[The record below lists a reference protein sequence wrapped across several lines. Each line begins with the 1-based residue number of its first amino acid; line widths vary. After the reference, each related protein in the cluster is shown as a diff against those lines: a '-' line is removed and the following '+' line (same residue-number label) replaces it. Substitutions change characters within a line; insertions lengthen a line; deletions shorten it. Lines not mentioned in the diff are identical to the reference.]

1 MDRNSAN
8 NKILFVSPPS
18 RAFNHY
24 RPPLALMY
32 LSGYLKKQG
41 VAAKIIDC
49 IIQDQV
55 RSKSFEKNKD
65 RYLTD
70 VRDNML
76 KQIIEAETDIVCITC
91 YTPELPE
98 VEVLA
103 AQIKKKNSNIKIIAG
118 GVHPTF
124 YPEHLIYE
132 GSNFDFVVVGEGE
145 VTLFELI
152 KAIRSDSN
160 DYGLIEGIAYLD
172 VEKNKLVKNKGR
184 ILAEDLDEIS
194 FPDYADL
201 DMDFYTTASP
211 YAIRGVFS
219 KSFYVLSSRG
229 CPSSCTF
236 CVSKKIR
243 EFYAGEKF
251 VRLRSPESLF
261 REVKELREKYKIDSF
276 YFIDDLFTLK
286 KDHVGEFCRLMIDD
300 KSPLIW
306 GCSSKVNTVDYEML
320 KNMADAGCVQIDF
333 GVEKGTDSELKQL
346 KKGITIAQIK
356 KTFDICRKLGIRTF
370 ANMLVN
376 TPAEQEA
383 DLKSSLTFVQRL
395 RPTIVSF
402 NVFAPYPG
410 CEIFDR
416 CCENITRDDYPDLM
430 NTVLLIKDKP
440 EKYRFAEHSVD
451 LLDWVIKANKKYNL
465 IFPNLRIYFSWKYIK
480 NILRSRCKMEYVKG
494 SVSLVKE
501 FINQKF

>member
-1 MDRNSAN
+1 MSENRSNS
-8 NKILFVSPPS
+8 KVIFVSPPS

-41 VAAKIIDC
+41 IQTEIIDC
-49 IIQDQV
+49 IIKDQV
-55 RSKSFEKNKD
+55 RSKSFDRNKD
-65 RYLTD
+65 IYLAK
-70 VRDNML
+70 VRENTI
-76 KQIIEAETDIVCITC
+76 KHIIEADTDIVCITC
-91 YTPELPE
+91 YTPELQE
-98 VEVLA
+98 VETLA
-103 AQIKKKNSNIKIIAG
+103 TEIKNKKKGIKIVVG

-124 YPEHLIYE
+124 FPEHFIYDN
-132 GSNFDFVVVGEGE
+132 SNFDFLVIGEGE
-145 VTLFELI
+145 VTLFELV
-152 KAIRSDSN
+152 KAIRHNTYNYNLVD
-160 DYGLIEGIAYLD
+160 GIAYWDKQSDKLII
-172 VEKNKLVKNKGR
+172 NKRR
-184 ILAEDLDEIS
+184 ILAENLDEIS
-194 FPDYADL
+194 FPDYEDL

-236 CVSKKIR
+236 CVSKKLR
-243 EFYAGEKF
+243 EFYSGERF
-251 VRLRSPESLF
+251 VRLRSPESLY
-261 REVKELREKYKIDSF
+261 KEIKDLRAEYKIDSF

-286 KDHVGEFCRLMIDD
+286 KENVRQFCQLMIDD

-320 KNMADAGCVQIDF
+320 KIMADAGCVQIDF
-333 GVEKGTDSELKQL
+333 GVEKGTNPELEQL
-346 KKGITIAQIK
+346 KKGITVEQIE
-356 KTFDICRKLGIRTF
+356 KTFNICRKLNIRTF

-376 TPAEQEA
+376 TPAEKEE
-383 DLKSSLTFVQRL
+383 DLQSSLSFIDNL
-395 RPTIVSF
+395 KPTIVSF

-410 CEIFDR
+410 CEIFDER
-416 CCENITRDDYPDLM
+416 CGNIKREDYPSLM

-451 LLDWVIKANKKYNL
+451 LLDWVIRANRKYNKVL
-465 IFPNLRIYFSWKYIK
+465 PNLSIYFSGKYIK
-480 NILRSRCKMEYVKG
+480 NIISSKCKMEYLKRFL
-494 SVSLVKE
+494 SLLKE